1 MFLETQPS
9 CTIGQV
15 KSMIKKK
22 GFPLSE
28 LQLKYD
34 GQLLEDGCMLSD
46 YNIQNGAVVT
56 FDYGTGKVDI

>member
-1 MFLETQPS
+1 
-9 CTIGQV
+9 
-15 KSMIKKK
+15 MIQKK

-56 FDYGTGKVDI
+56 FDYGTGKVDV